1 MTEKQVRG
9 YIKYNLQMEPRH
21 DCYALADAITEVSQ
35 EMDHDELELLQ
46 LLIENKP
53 INSLMTHSYGFH
65 TANGRGIIN
74 RIKEYYY
81 EYESAS

>member
-1 MTEKQVRG
+1 MTEKQVKG

-21 DCYALADAITEVSQ
+21 DCCALADAITEVSR
-35 EMDHDELELLQ
+35 EIDADELELLQ

-81 EYESAS
+81 EYESTN

>member
-21 DCYALADAITEVSQ
+21 DVYALADAITEISQ